1 MMSIEEK
8 ELILLDKAKEMDIPF
23 RIMTDEEKARL
34 SHITRNSYFKKK
46 YRMALEITTKM
57 MIREMYEQ
65 YPDRPLN
72 DVLSAAMK
80 EYNSDLP
87 SILLLE
93 MAQLIVNEWERIQAK
108 NKTLQLA

>member
-1 MMSIEEK
+1 MLSDK
-8 ELILLDKAKEMDIPF
+8 EISLLDFSKPKNILVRE
-23 RIMTDEEKARL
+23 MTDEEKARI
-34 SHITRNSYFKKK
+34 SHVTRNSYFKKK
-46 YRMALEITTKM
+46 YRMALEVTTKM

-87 SILLLE
+87 SVLLLE

-108 NKTLQLA
+108 NKAMQLA